1 MNLGETAKI
10 IVLIV
15 LTIVIFAFALT
26 AFHELHKT
34 EQIMVDR
41 GERDEEIIANKDK
54 EGKKSY
60 KIANIVS
67 TVFSYVLVGVGVFFM
82 VFSIII
88 KFNGQRY
95 LPTNTM
101 VIASDSMSEVAR
113 DDQRAENGGYL
124 TEAMIDQEF
133 ARGDIITLSELPS
146 QEAMLPK
153 KDASG
158 AYITVKNGEYSTLD
172 SDYLNHIFVYY
183 NSNTKQNI
191 VHRLVQISP
200 VNNPDGTVDVYYHFR
215 GDAWTDDGV
224 DVAYSAL
231 QAEYDG
237 GKKVKNLGYFVLFF
251 SDTFGEYAV
260 ITSLVMVTISSV
272 YSGWIQKDYDQRWE
286 KMDHSRVV
294 VYDDIATPREN
305 VALEAATPKKKE
317 EETKPSAPEET
328 KPLEPKPEE
337 TKPAPEAKP
346 ASETKPIPPEEKPVA
361 SPAPKAAPKA
371 DDKPTAEPHQD
382 EGKPAAPTKKKGLF
396 VGIVKSED
404 DPNLK

>member
-10 IVLIV
+10 IVLVV
-15 LTIVIFAFALT
+15 LTIIIFAFALT

-34 EQIMVDR
+34 EQVMVNE
-41 GERDEEIIANKDK
+41 GKRDEEIIANKDK

-60 KIANIVS
+60 KIANLVS
-67 TVFSYVLVGVGVFFM
+67 SLFSYLLVGVGVFFM
-82 VFSIII
+82 IFSIVI

-101 VIASDSMSEVAR
+101 VVASDSMSEVAR

-124 TEAMIDQEF
+124 TEAMINQEF
-133 ARGDIITLSELPS
+133 ARGDIITLSALPS
-146 QEAMLPK
+146 EEAMLPK

-158 AYITVKNGEYSTLD
+158 AYITIKNGEYTTLD

-200 VNNPDGTVDVYYHFR
+200 ANNPDGTTEIFYHFR

-224 DVAYSAL
+224 DVSYSAL

-237 GKKVKNLGYFVLFF
+237 GNKVKNLGYFVLFF

-286 KMDHSRVV
+286 KMDHSKAPSSNAG
-294 VYDDIATPREN
+294 DSPEN
-305 VALEAATPKKKE
+305 SEAPSESAPEKD
-317 EETKPSAPEET
+317 EETKPVP
-328 KPLEPKPEE
+328 PEE
-337 TKPAPEAKP
+337 TKPAADEEP
-346 ASETKPIPPEEKPVA
+346 APETKPVVPEEKPA
-361 SPAPKAAPKA
+361 SQTPDSPKA
-371 DDKPTAEPHQD
+371 DQPMANPPQAGDKPAD
-382 EGKPAAPTKKKGLF
+382 SAKKKGLF
-396 VGIVKSED
+396 VGIVKSDD
-404 DPNLK
+404 DPKLK